1 MAVKN
6 NKKKLRRILH
16 VGRDLLLIV
25 AGIFSAGLGLKG
37 FLLSSHFIDGGVT
50 GVSMLLSNVLGWKL
64 SILILVINLPFI
76 VLGYKQ
82 IGSKFA
88 VKSILAIAGLAL
100 CLAFVKYPDVTP
112 DKLLTAVFGGF
123 FIGAGIGLAI
133 RGGAVLD
140 GTEIAAL
147 LISKSSQL
155 LRVGDVILLL
165 NVVIFSAAA
174 FFLGIES
181 ALYSM
186 LTYFTASKTIDFLIH
201 GVDEHTAIT
210 IISDKSD
217 EIRKAII
224 NDLRRG
230 VTSYKGEG
238 GLDRRSQ
245 DILFCVVTRL
255 EIGRVKSAVRAIDP
269 EAFIVVYPLADAEG
283 GVTKKI
289 GSHT

>member
-1 MAVKN
+1 MKRIIREAVN
-6 NKKKLRRILH
+6 T
-16 VGRDLLLIV
+16 GLIV
-25 AGIFSAGLGLKG
+25 LGILSAGLGLKG

-50 GVSMLLSNVLGWKL
+50 GVSMLLSNVLGWPL

-76 VLGYKQ
+76 ALGFRQ
-82 IGSKFA
+82 IGKAFA
-88 VKSILAIAGLAL
+88 IRSTLAIAGLAL

-147 LISKSSQL
+147 LISKSSHIFK
-155 LRVGDVILLL
+155 VGDVILLL
-165 NVVIFSAAA
+165 NVLIFSAAA

-186 LTYFTASKTIDFLIH
+186 LTYFAASKTVDFLIH
-201 GVDEHTAIT
+201 GVDEYTAV
-210 IISDKSD
+210 IIMSEHSE
-217 EIRKAII
+217 EIRQVIVRE
-224 NDLRRG
+224 LQRG
-230 VTSYKGEG
+230 VTVYKGRG
-238 GLDRRSQ
+238 GLSDEEH

-255 EIGRVKSAVRAIDP
+255 EIGRIKTAAHGVDAS
-269 EAFIVVYPLADAEG
+269 AFIVIHPLADAEG
-283 GVTKKI
+283 GVIKKL
-289 GSHT
+289 TNA